1 MRNYEIM
8 FIVDPN
14 VPEDEIEKINSQVES
29 VVTDAGGNIAQV
41 EMMGRRR
48 LAYEINRSREGFYV
62 LLTVVA
68 NGEIIKEVERRF
80 RVMDSVLRYLT
91 VRTDDESKKLEKI
104 QARHDRKTARR
115 ESNRPASEVEQP
127 AVS

>member
-127 AVS
+127 TVS

>member
-48 LAYEINRSREGFYV
+48 LTYEINRSREGFYV

>member
-48 LAYEINRSREGFYV
+48 LTYEINRSREGFYV

-80 RVMDSVLRYLT
+80 LR
-91 VRTDDESKKLEKI
+91 R
-104 QARHDRKTARR
+104 
-115 ESNRPASEVEQP
+115 
-127 AVS
+127 

>member
-29 VVTDAGGNIAQV
+29 VVTDAGGSIAQV

-91 VRTDDESKKLEKI
+91 VRTDDELKKMGKI